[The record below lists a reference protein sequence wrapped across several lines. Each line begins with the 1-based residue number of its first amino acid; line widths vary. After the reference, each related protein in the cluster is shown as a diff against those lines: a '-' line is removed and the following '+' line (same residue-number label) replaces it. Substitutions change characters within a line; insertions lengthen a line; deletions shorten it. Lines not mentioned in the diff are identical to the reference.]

1 MATAALFDLSP
12 SILHH
17 HILCR
22 RSEQH
27 SLCRRSEQHS
37 LCPSSAVDFDIT
49 PSSVAAPLLSG
60 LRRSSGMPV
69 HGSMVPVQVEGSDE
83 QYQQS
88 LLRSRFL
95 QSRRLVQDKR
105 PSSSV
110 AASELGFLRQR
121 HTQWFKVFGF
131 NAISTIRV
139 ASFFLFLRNIFPA
152 LTTMQGCFYY
162 LPYLGV
168 CVSLCGG
175 LFSYS

>member
-1 MATAALFDLSP
+1 MIQIMSFPFYIKIFIHTHPHLHTYIYLFYALFPCLACSHDVNKFGIYAHEALKS
-12 SILHH
+12 
-17 HILCR
+17 
-22 RSEQH
+22 
-27 SLCRRSEQHS
+27 
-37 LCPSSAVDFDIT
+37 FW
-49 PSSVAAPLLSG
+49 LLYVV
-60 LRRSSGMPV
+60 LV
-69 HGSMVPVQVEGSDE
+69 LK
-83 QYQQS
+83 S

-168 CVSLCGG
+168 CVALCGG